1 MIIPKVNMII
11 GVYHKK
17 LSDRSFIY
25 LLLYVDD
32 MLIASHNK
40 SSINDL
46 KALLKSE
53 FEMKDLAASK
63 KILGMEIQRDL
74 NADKLFLNQH
84 SYIGKVLQC
93 FNMKNCKRVNTPLTA
108 HFKIFADHRRGV
120 KILNTSPMYHILA
133 HLGAS
138 CML

>member
-1 MIIPKVNMII
+1 MVRHDYSKSQYDNC
-11 GVYHKK
+11 VYHKK
-17 LSDRSFIY
+17 FSDGAFIC

-32 MLIASHNK
+32 MLIASHSK

-53 FEMKDLAASK
+53 FEMKDLVASK

-84 SYIGKVLQC
+84 SYIKKFYSVS
-93 FNMKNCKRVNTPLTA
+93 
-108 HFKIFADHRRGV
+108 I
-120 KILNTSPMYHILA
+120 
-133 HLGAS
+133 
-138 CML
+138 

>member
-1 MIIPKVNMII
+1 MCLPQKTFC
-11 GVYHKK
+11 G
-17 LSDRSFIY
+17 SFIY

-74 NADKLFLNQH
+74 NADKLFLN
-84 SYIGKVLQC
+84 
-93 FNMKNCKRVNTPLTA
+93 
-108 HFKIFADHRRGV
+108 
-120 KILNTSPMYHILA
+120 
-133 HLGAS
+133 
-138 CML
+138 